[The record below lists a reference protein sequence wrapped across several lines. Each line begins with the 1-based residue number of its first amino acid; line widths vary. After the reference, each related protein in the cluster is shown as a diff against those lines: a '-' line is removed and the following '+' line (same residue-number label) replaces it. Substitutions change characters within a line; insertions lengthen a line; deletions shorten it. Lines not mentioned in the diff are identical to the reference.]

1 MARSWI
7 TPKTNWAKTDKVEYS
22 DYNRIRNNLLY
33 INDTLNEMYPDK
45 AQTLDLGDAIT
56 YSANYLPS
64 QFNAFEDALE
74 SFTRIGVNVNIG
86 AKKTFSGNDPFITYN
101 ELNRIENC
109 CLKWYNY
116 DPVIHVSSISIS
128 PSSASIKIGET
139 KTFTVTCL
147 PANAEEVNDWIVTS
161 SNTSVMTVI
170 KSGTTVI
177 ATAVG
182 VGTATINVSVYK
194 SSASASL
201 TVEHIYVEQ
210 IIPDNPIL
218 TIPKDADTNI
228 GYALLPENATNK
240 NLLTVTSSKTY
251 IASVKGIS
259 LSAQTVKLTGKAVGQ
274 SILTFKCG
282 QASAVATVEVINMA
296 KSIWVANNRGDD
308 KRINKLILGSDWI
321 GKESPSQYVV
331 TNPVDAVDKYEFT
344 ATVENAQ
351 IFDVIWKGRD
361 EFVVKA
367 KSVGLGYLNIALK
380 SGAGIWQFEIEV
392 RE

>member
-7 TPKTNWAKTDKVEYS
+7 TPKTNWDRTDKVEYS

-45 AQTLDLGDAIT
+45 AQTLDLGDALT

-74 SFTRIGVNVNIG
+74 SFTRIGVDVNIG

-128 PSSASIKIGET
+128 PSSASIKVGET

-147 PANAEEVNDWIVTS
+147 PTNAEDVNDWIVTS
-161 SNTSVMTVI
+161 SNTSIMTVV

-182 VGTATINVSVYK
+182 VGTATINVSVYN

-201 TVEHIYVEQ
+201 TVEPILVEQ
-210 IIPDNPIL
+210 IILEESEFNIPFWSPVYFGL
-218 TIPKDADTNI
+218 T
-228 GYALLPENATNK
+228 LLPANATNI
-240 NLLTVTSSKTY
+240 NDWTISSNNAL
-251 IASVKGIS
+251 IV
-259 LSAQTVKLTGKAVGQ
+259 SARKETNNQFRLMGGRIGQ
-274 SILTFKCG
+274 ATITIKCG
-282 QASAVATVEVINMA
+282 NVSVSANVTVLNTA
-296 KSIWVANNRGDD
+296 DAIWISTVRGGSL
-308 KRINKLILGSDWI
+308 KVNSARIDGI
-321 GKESPSQYVV
+321 GRQITDYVV
-331 TNPVDAVDKYEFT
+331 TNPLDAMDKDEFT
-344 ATVENAQ
+344 YTVSNPQ
-351 IFDVIWKGRD
+351 CI
-361 EFVVKA
+361 
-367 KSVGLGYLNIALK
+367 SVTRNSDALTIETLSAGTSHILIALD
-380 SGAGIWQFEIEV
+380 SGMATWDYVVEV
-392 RE
+392 RDV